1 MAQQRKNE
9 YVLPHHLS
17 GEQQRLA
24 LMSELLDPIH
34 RYHLEKLGL
43 QPGWR
48 CLEIGSG
55 NGSISQWLAGRVAP
69 TGFAVATDLDVRFL
83 EDLRAP
89 NLEVRKLNILEDSL
103 EENAFDL
110 VTARAVLH
118 HIHSPERAVERMVA
132 ALKPGGFLLS
142 IEPDFLPATAAE
154 PESAH
159 AFWQGWLKWSASMG
173 IDYFIGKKIPAMLDA
188 QGLQAIA
195 AEGHRAVFSG
205 GSSWATYFV
214 QTVRE
219 LRESLVQSGFV
230 NGPMIAAF
238 EELYANP
245 RYWTSV
251 STFVAAWGRKARV

>member
-1 MAQQRKNE
+1 MNK
-9 YVLPHHLS
+9 YVLPHGLS

-24 LMSELLDPIH
+24 LMSTLLDPIH
-34 RYHLEKLGL
+34 RNHLEKLGL
-43 QPGWR
+43 QPGWH

-69 TGFAVATDLDVRFL
+69 AGLAVATDLDLRFIGS
-83 EDLRAP
+83 LRAP
-89 NLEVRKLNILEDSL
+89 NLEVRKLNILEDPL

-132 ALKPGGFLLS
+132 ALKPGGVLLS

-154 PESAH
+154 PESVH

-173 IDYFIGKKIPAMLDA
+173 IDYFIGKKMPPMLDA
-188 QGLQAIA
+188 QDLEAVG
-195 AEGHRAVFSG
+195 AEGHTAVFKG
-205 GSSWATYFV
+205 GSPWSTYFV

-219 LRESLVQSGFV
+219 LRDSLLQSGFV
-230 NGPMIAAF
+230 NASMIAAF
-238 EELYANP
+238 EALYANP
-245 RYWTSV
+245 CYWTSV
-251 STFVAAWGRKARV
+251 ITFVAAWGLKATARS